1 MSAYRFIAAERA
13 SFPVALMCQ
22 VLGVSRSGFYDWAT
36 RAPSRRSV
44 DDRSL
49 TQQIRQI
56 HHDSRGVY
64 GAPRIT
70 AQLRAQG
77 LRVSRKRVARLMRA
91 GRLQG
96 RHLRRPLSERPKA
109 FHRPMPDLLARRFD
123 PGALDRAWAAD
134 ITYVATSQGWLY
146 LAVVMDLHSRRVVG
160 WASADHLRTELPL
173 SALEMALAQR
183 RPPRGLIHHSDHGT
197 QFTSYEFAERTA
209 KAGIRLSMGATGTA
223 YDNAVV
229 ESFFATLKRERLSD
243 ERFLTRAHAHRA
255 IAEWIEVFYNRQRRH
270 SSLGYLSPLEFERA
284 RATIR
289 QKKRVR

>member
-1 MSAYRFIAAERA
+1 VSAYRFIAAERA

-36 RAPSRRSV
+36 RPPSRRAV

-49 TQQIRQI
+49 FERIRQI
-56 HHDSRGVY
+56 HRDSGGVY

-70 AQLRAQG
+70 AQLRTQG

-96 RHLRRPLSERPKA
+96 RHLRRPPSERSKA
-109 FHRPMPDLLARRFD
+109 FHRPVPDLLTRRFD
-123 PGALDRAWAAD
+123 PGGLDRVWAAD
-134 ITYVATSQGWLY
+134 ITYVATNQGWLY

-173 SALEMALAQR
+173 GALEMALAQR

-197 QFTSYEFAERTA
+197 QFTSSEFAERA
-209 KAGIRLSMGATGTA
+209 AQAGIRLSMGATGTA

-229 ESFFATLKRERLSD
+229 ESFFATLKRERLGD

-270 SSLGYLSPLEFERA
+270 SSLGYLSPLEFERSQ
-284 RATIR
+284 ATTR